1 MAYSTGDTILDDEY
15 NIFAQGAAG
24 GVDHAVDNVNS
35 VWDTGSGDLGYGQG
49 SPVSAVSA
57 GSTITAAQWNT
68 LLTRIENL
76 GTHQA
81 TSVASYATLDNTDTI
96 AAIGT
101 VQANV
106 TAVYDGRL
114 DANAFGSDITT
125 DGVVTETADWTTRLI
140 YTMVIDFDTAAKFRY
155 FFNAGGSVAMSFSR
169 SGGATTDKNTE
180 WTDLAAN
187 CGTVHLTGSAS
198 HTIDSVSYSGTTQI
212 GGSDPGSGSS
222 VSGIDAHALTT
233 SDQTLFKQFADTS
246 PYTANFIEIEAKAD
260 AAAGSA
266 TTITFT
272 TTCEDAAADTANPT
286 HPAGGTD
293 PADLD
298 IVQGNF
304 VATWV
309 VKQPATDVL
318 SNTWGTPTMAG
329 SVVES

>member
-24 GVDHAVDNVNS
+24 AADHTVDNVNS
-35 VWDTGSGDLGYGQG
+35 VWGVGTGDLGYGQG
-49 SPVSAVSA
+49 SAVAAVSA

-68 LLTRIENL
+68 LLTRIENI

-81 TSVASYATLDNTDTI
+81 TSVATYATLDSDDTI

-114 DANAFGSDITT
+114 SANAFGADITS
-125 DGVVTETADWTTRLI
+125 GGIVTETADWTTRLI
-140 YTMVIDFDTAAKFRY
+140 YTMTIDFDTAAKFRY
-155 FFNAGGSVAMSFSR
+155 FFNAGGSIAMTFAR

-180 WTDLAAN
+180 WTDLCAN
-187 CGTVHLTGSAS
+187 CGTVHLTGSHS
-198 HTIDSVSYSGTTQI
+198 HTIASVAYSGTTQI

-222 VSGIDAHALTT
+222 VSAIDAHALTT
-233 SDQTLFKQFADTS
+233 SDQTLFVQFADTS
-246 PYTANFIEIEAKAD
+246 PYTANFIKIEAQAD

-266 TTITFT
+266 TTIVFT

-286 HPAGGTD
+286 HSTGD
-293 PADLD
+293 HADLD
-298 IVQGNF
+298 IVQGSF

-309 VKQPATDVL
+309 VKQPATAIL
-318 SNTWGTPTMAG
+318 SNTWGTPTLSG
-329 SVVES
+329 SVAET

>member
-1 MAYSTGDTILDDEY
+1 MNKSTKISIITVSYNSDKTI
-15 NIFAQGAAG
+15 
-24 GVDHAVDNVNS
+24 
-35 VWDTGSGDLGYGQG
+35 
-49 SPVSAVSA
+49 
-57 GSTITAAQWNT
+57 
-68 LLTRIENL
+68 
-76 GTHQA
+76 
-81 TSVASYATLDNTDTI
+81 
-96 AAIGT
+96 
-101 VQANV
+101 
-106 TAVYDGRL
+106 
-114 DANAFGSDITT
+114 
-125 DGVVTETADWTTRLI
+125 
-140 YTMVIDFDTAAKFRY
+140 
-155 FFNAGGSVAMSFSR
+155 
-169 SGGATTDKNTE
+169 
-180 WTDLAAN
+180 
-187 CGTVHLTGSAS
+187 S